1 MIRRAEIKDIERI
14 GELLSQVNGV
24 HYKGRPDLFKKG
36 RKYTDEELREI
47 ICDDNRPILV
57 SVNGEGFVLGYA
69 FCIFQ
74 RHEGS
79 NLMTDIKT
87 LYISGAFG
95 TKINP
100 QSAVNIGLFPS
111 GLKDKTHFI
120 GNGALDGA
128 SKILFDNSSFALS
141 KDLSAKAKTLFL
153 GGSKDF
159 NQSFIKNISF

>member
-1 MIRRAEIKDIERI
+1 M
-14 GELLSQVNGV
+14 LSRTETEVG
-24 HYKGRPDLFKKG
+24 
-36 RKYTDEELREI
+36 
-47 ICDDNRPILV
+47 
-57 SVNGEGFVLGYA
+57 
-69 FCIFQ
+69 
-74 RHEGS
+74 
-79 NLMTDIKT
+79 DIKT

-95 TKINP
+95 TKIDP

-128 SKILFDNSSFALS
+128 SKMLFDNSFFALS